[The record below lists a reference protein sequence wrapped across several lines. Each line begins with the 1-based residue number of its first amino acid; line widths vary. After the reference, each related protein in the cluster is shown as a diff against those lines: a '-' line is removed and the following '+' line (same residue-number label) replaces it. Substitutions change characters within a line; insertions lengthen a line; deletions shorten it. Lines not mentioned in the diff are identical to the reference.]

1 MHLFIRLTTT
11 LGRMLRAMRGRPIPM
26 RLPDRHCRR
35 YGHGFCRHQLAPP
48 SALAC
53 RTVYVLYR
61 PWGIAIL
68 SFLPE
73 ETRQDVANGLREQRK
88 ALRDAK
94 GSRAW
99 AGMMEEAARFEA
111 SLAQKEAPA
120 RVH

>member
-1 MHLFIRLTTT
+1 MHLFVRLTTT

-48 SALAC
+48 SAPAC

-61 PWGIAIL
+61 PWGIAI
-68 SFLPE
+68 SFFLPE
-73 ETRQDVANGLREQRK
+73 DTRQDVANRLREQR
-88 ALRDAK
+88 
-94 GSRAW
+94 RAI
-99 AGMMEEAARFEA
+99 EAARA
-111 SLAQKEAPA
+111 ATVDALVAQIGTNA

>member
-1 MHLFIRLTTT
+1 MGALFVRLTTT

-48 SALAC
+48 SAPSCL
-53 RTVYVLYR
+53 TVYVLYR
-61 PWGIAIL
+61 PWGISIS
-68 SFLPE
+68 SFPPE
-73 ETRQDVANGLREQRK
+73 FTRKAVANGLREQRK

-99 AGMMEEAARFEA
+99 AEMMEEAV
-111 SLAQKEAPA
+111 